1 MKDTRKYM
9 TEGEIAPDD
18 MAGEVARLREGAKLP
33 EAGWRLADGS
43 PRTLSQLAESW
54 RESQNEE
61 YPEDRR
67 CFADWL
73 EGEIQEF
80 RVSEPGFR
88 VVKAVR
94 AVMYSEDVV
103 MKAPEGVGAEAL
115 ESWFG
120 RHRDDGFWVRQV
132 EDLGC
137 DVEWR

>member
-9 TEGEIAPDD
+9 TEGEITPDD

-80 RVSEPGFR
+80 PRLRTGVPCGEGGACGHVFRGCGDEGPGGSGR
-88 VVKAVR
+88 G
-94 AVMYSEDVV
+94 
-103 MKAPEGVGAEAL
+103 GVGIVVREA
-115 ESWFG
+115 SG
-120 RHRDDGFWVRQV
+120 
-132 EDLGC
+132 
-137 DVEWR
+137 